1 MRRFVTPFGI
11 ALALAAC
18 SGQPEAQGPEAAEAD
33 GGMVEGGMADGGM
46 AMGDGQA
53 MMDMGPSEAAMK
65 KKREA
70 ADMLVARFDSET
82 CRKVDMLGRVRK
94 TEPDG
99 SKTVLHAFA
108 APNACADSIQAAVA
122 NLGFAE
128 TEPGIFALGA
138 DDGSAE
144 RVFVQ
149 FEEDGSGAV
158 VEWEVSGK

>member
-1 MRRFVTPFGI
+1 MRNFVTLGSI

-18 SGQPEAQGPEAAEAD
+18 SAEPEAADKDA
-33 GGMVEGGMADGGM
+33 GMAGGGSDTAM
-46 AMGDGQA
+46 AMGEGQP
-53 MMDMGPSEAAMK
+53 MMNMGPSEGAMK

-70 ADMLVARFDSET
+70 ADKLVARFESEA

-99 SKTVLHAFA
+99 SQTVLEAFA
-108 APNACADSIQAAVA
+108 APNACADSIKAAVA

-128 TEPGIFALGA
+128 TEPGIFALGG
-138 DDGSAE
+138 DDGSGE

-158 VEWEVSGK
+158 VEWEVSTK